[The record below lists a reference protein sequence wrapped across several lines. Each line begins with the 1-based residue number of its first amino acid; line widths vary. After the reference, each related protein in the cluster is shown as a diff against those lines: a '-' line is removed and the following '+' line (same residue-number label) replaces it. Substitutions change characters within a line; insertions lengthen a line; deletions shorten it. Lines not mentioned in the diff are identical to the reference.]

1 MSFLFLILSILSIG
15 LYKSIRKNLEML
27 SRIDEI
33 DSGIDVCLV
42 TLDKIHRRIDNKTK
56 LEIFS
61 DEPVIRELVSD
72 INEARDSVLKIAKI
86 INGDDD
92 VYEESA

>member
-1 MSFLFLILSILSIG
+1 MSFLFLILSVMSIG

-27 SRIDEI
+27 SKIDEI
-33 DSGIDVCLV
+33 DSGVDVCLA
-42 TLDKIHRRIDNKTK
+42 TLDEIHRRIDNKSK

-61 DEPVIRELVSD
+61 DEPVIRELIRD

-92 VYEESA
+92 VYEEST